1 MGSGRVGVRDG
12 LFSILAPSVT
22 TSGVLPALDHTMK
35 RRTFLQRA
43 VALPIGLSPASRRLL
58 GAAVSSYAEQHP
70 DMLVAYL
77 AGRLNQLDAEW
88 DRKRN
93 EIQTAEDLSTRNAYV
108 REKLVE
114 MLGGLPEKD
123 ALHPVVTRTL
133 VREGY
138 RIESVLFDSRPDFQ
152 VTGNIYLPTGGDG
165 PVPAV
170 VAPGGGHELGRLDPA
185 HQLACLNLV
194 RGGFAVLA
202 FDTIGEGERRHYWNP
217 STRASEF
224 DDPRLERVLPGG
236 LLLLAG
242 EHLAQY
248 HVWDGMRAVDY
259 LLTRE
264 EVDPERIGCVGHS
277 LGGYVALL
285 VGVLDERIA
294 CVVASEGGTYHH
306 WPVERSAA
314 LDAPPIEQ
322 VLIPAAIHG
331 LDIPDLH
338 AAIAPRPLLALT
350 DHSSPR
356 FEAAVSQIRAAYA
369 LADAAE
375 RFGTDEAD
383 DPHGWTVKLRLA
395 TTDWFSRWF
404 YDRTG
409 PAMEPDLVSEPPDAL
424 YATPNGSLRYARRG
438 HTVFSF
444 LLNKQQQ
451 AGLPPTGNPP
461 ADLAAFATFHLEI
474 DRQMHGLLHYGVD
487 SDHDL
492 AVHHRMTTP
501 RKRYRVQKEEFLS
514 EDGIYV
520 PAWVFVPE
528 GGDGPFPAGLFV
540 SDRSIE
546 AHGMEFGL
554 LEKLVQRGHLV
565 VAVDVRGVGATRP
578 RARAAAAEAEAAL
591 THMGWSMGGS
601 LLGMRVRDIVRGIDY
616 VLERN
621 DVEKSGI
628 RIRILGRGEGA
639 LWALFAA
646 ALDARV
652 RGVVADRGLLSYES
666 LLRVDRHRHGTAVL
680 IPGVLERFDL
690 PQVAASI
697 ADRHLV
703 ILDPL
708 DPDKKPADIRLA
720 RHTYE
725 WTRRTYANL
734 GAEARFQLMARQPGS
749 DPADAYLAFLDT
761 WRGG

>member
-285 VGVLDERIA
+285 LGVLDERIA
-294 CVVASEGGTYHH
+294 CVVASEGGT
-306 WPVERSAA
+306 
-314 LDAPPIEQ
+314 
-322 VLIPAAIHG
+322 
-331 LDIPDLH
+331 
-338 AAIAPRPLLALT
+338 
-350 DHSSPR
+350 
-356 FEAAVSQIRAAYA
+356 
-369 LADAAE
+369 
-375 RFGTDEAD
+375 
-383 DPHGWTVKLRLA
+383 
-395 TTDWFSRWF
+395 
-404 YDRTG
+404 
-409 PAMEPDLVSEPPDAL
+409 
-424 YATPNGSLRYARRG
+424 
-438 HTVFSF
+438 
-444 LLNKQQQ
+444 
-451 AGLPPTGNPP
+451 
-461 ADLAAFATFHLEI
+461 
-474 DRQMHGLLHYGVD
+474 
-487 SDHDL
+487 
-492 AVHHRMTTP
+492 
-501 RKRYRVQKEEFLS
+501 
-514 EDGIYV
+514 
-520 PAWVFVPE
+520 
-528 GGDGPFPAGLFV
+528 
-540 SDRSIE
+540 
-546 AHGMEFGL
+546 
-554 LEKLVQRGHLV
+554 
-565 VAVDVRGVGATRP
+565 
-578 RARAAAAEAEAAL
+578 
-591 THMGWSMGGS
+591 
-601 LLGMRVRDIVRGIDY
+601 
-616 VLERN
+616 
-621 DVEKSGI
+621 
-628 RIRILGRGEGA
+628 
-639 LWALFAA
+639 
-646 ALDARV
+646 
-652 RGVVADRGLLSYES
+652 
-666 LLRVDRHRHGTAVL
+666 
-680 IPGVLERFDL
+680 
-690 PQVAASI
+690 
-697 ADRHLV
+697 
-703 ILDPL
+703 
-708 DPDKKPADIRLA
+708 
-720 RHTYE
+720 
-725 WTRRTYANL
+725 
-734 GAEARFQLMARQPGS
+734 
-749 DPADAYLAFLDT
+749 
-761 WRGG
+761 